1 MEGAYSGRGPSQYFA
16 KTQGYV
22 VDGMCGGPVL
32 LRGSQQKANS
42 ACGMLEGIVP
52 NSHPIP
58 QLQGL
63 AAFINSVEI
72 ASFVAKVEAG
82 SEDIIKFEGGEAL
95 RPVAEQEDPR
105 NLTLESLE
113 RRCKE
118 MERAK
123 GKGGA
128 GDFYQ

>member
-1 MEGAYSGRGPSQYFA
+1 MLSSPHHK
-16 KTQGYV
+16 KT
-22 VDGMCGGPVL
+22 
-32 LRGSQQKANS
+32 S

-52 NSHPIP
+52 TTHPVP

-72 ASFVAKVEAG
+72 ATFVAKVEAG
-82 SEDIIKFEGGEAL
+82 SDDVIRLEGGEAL
-95 RPVAEQEDPR
+95 RPIAEQEDPR

-113 RRCKE
+113 KRCKE

-123 GKGGA
+123 GRGGA